1 MKKSLVAWMVALVAV
16 SLAWSG
22 CSKESEEVAKPAEA
36 AAPSAEVKTPEE
48 AVKAG
53 EEAAKVMAAA
63 TEGVDTADAPE
74 YLKKIAQHMKGISK
88 VLKDNMDDCAKCV
101 VALGKYME
109 DNRADID
116 AMNKAAR
123 EAQDK
128 MSDMDKMKIAQ
139 QAAALM
145 GPVMQEFG
153 GVQAAFAQKCP
164 KELANIAGVLRGF
177 QGASK

>member
-1 MKKSLVAWMVALVAV
+1 MKKFLVSWIVVLIAV
-16 SLAWSG
+16 SLVWSG
-22 CSKESEEVAKPAEA
+22 CKQEAEETTKPAEA
-36 AAPSAEVKTPEE
+36 AAPSAEVKTPED

-63 TEGVDTADAPE
+63 TKGVDTADAPE

-88 VLKDNMDDCAKCV
+88 VLKENIDDCAKGV
-101 VALGKYME
+101 VALNKYLE

-116 AMNKAAR
+116 AMSKTAR

-164 KELANIAGVLRGF
+164 KELADIATAMRKL